1 MDPMMVEMLTMAA
14 LLQLSPFSVLS
25 RAAFFNRGRN
35 AWGEATLWDA
45 CASSPPRLWQLQP
58 SLPTAGRMR
67 RNSGKPREP
76 GCFAAVTLPAP
87 S

>member
-1 MDPMMVEMLTMAA
+1 MDPRTVEMLTMAA

-45 CASSPPRLWQLQP
+45 CASSQPHLRRLQP

-67 RNSGKPREP
+67 KNSGKRREP
-76 GCFAAVTLPAP
+76 GCFAAAALPAP